1 MGLRGLPR
9 ERLIRLGFIGELKYD
24 AAMREHHGGLYAG
37 RRNLRIVMGVL
48 VVAIV
53 VLAVVGRGSMA
64 AGLAVHGSW
73 ILMILVV
80 IEVVYRWV
88 ARRLP
93 ADLVR

>member
-9 ERLIRLGFIGELKYD
+9 ERLIRFNFIGELKYD
-24 AAMREHHGGLYAG
+24 AAMREHHGGLFAG
-37 RRNLRIVMGVL
+37 RRNLRIVVGL
-48 VVAIV
+48 LAVAIV
-53 VLAVVGRGSMA
+53 LLVAVGRTSMA
-64 AGLAVHGSW
+64 VGLAAHGSW

-93 ADLVR
+93 ADPVG